1 MKKRIVVSV
10 IEILLACLVIVA
22 MLFGT
27 FYVSRKID
35 QRFFTGKS
43 YIYLYPEEDN
53 TPISVSLSDDTV
65 YASEDPYPTFSN
77 ESTWNVKGDHDGF
90 IECNGEYYNKLGRKV
105 EGFDWKWDFRKGYCV
120 SKEETYSFIYKSL
133 KQLGVND
140 FEAREFL
147 HDLPWMDR
155 SPYNVISFQSDI
167 YQDHVKLKTEPE
179 SDTVNR
185 IFMVWYPS
193 KKKINIE
200 PQKLATLKRKD
211 FDVLELGYTETEKWM
226 CVFSKED
233 RFYPRPFLSFHPEIR
248 KIMDN
253 IRK

>member
-1 MKKRIVVSV
+1 MVLLSV
-10 IEILLACLVIVA
+10 
-22 MLFGT
+22 M
-27 FYVSRKID
+27 
-35 QRFFTGKS
+35 
-43 YIYLYPEEDN
+43 
-53 TPISVSLSDDTV
+53 
-65 YASEDPYPTFSN
+65 
-77 ESTWNVKGDHDGF
+77 
-90 IECNGEYYNKLGRKV
+90 EYYNKLGRKV

>member
-65 YASEDPYPTFSN
+65 YASEDPYPTFSH

-90 IECNGEYYNKLGRKV
+90 IECNG
-105 EGFDWKWDFRKGYCV
+105 
-120 SKEETYSFIYKSL
+120 
-133 KQLGVND
+133 
-140 FEAREFL
+140 
-147 HDLPWMDR
+147 DLIG
-155 SPYNVISFQSDI
+155 NGIS
-167 YQDHVKLKTEPE
+167 VR
-179 SDTVNR
+179 DTVFQR
-185 IFMVWYPS
+185 
-193 KKKINIE
+193 KKHIRLYIN
-200 PQKLATLKRKD
+200 
-211 FDVLELGYTETEKWM
+211 
-226 CVFSKED
+226 
-233 RFYPRPFLSFHPEIR
+233 H
-248 KIMDN
+248 
-253 IRK
+253 

>member
-65 YASEDPYPTFSN
+65 YASEDPYPTFSH

-90 IECNGEYYNKLGRKV
+90 IECNGEYYNK
-105 EGFDWKWDFRKGYCV
+105 
-120 SKEETYSFIYKSL
+120 
-133 KQLGVND
+133 
-140 FEAREFL
+140 
-147 HDLPWMDR
+147 
-155 SPYNVISFQSDI
+155 
-167 YQDHVKLKTEPE
+167 
-179 SDTVNR
+179 
-185 IFMVWYPS
+185 
-193 KKKINIE
+193 
-200 PQKLATLKRKD
+200 
-211 FDVLELGYTETEKWM
+211 
-226 CVFSKED
+226 
-233 RFYPRPFLSFHPEIR
+233 
-248 KIMDN
+248 
-253 IRK
+253 

>member
-1 MKKRIVVSV
+1 MSKTKGISKK
-10 IEILLACLVIVA
+10 
-22 MLFGT
+22 
-27 FYVSRKID
+27 
-35 QRFFTGKS
+35 
-43 YIYLYPEEDN
+43 
-53 TPISVSLSDDTV
+53 
-65 YASEDPYPTFSN
+65 
-77 ESTWNVKGDHDGF
+77 
-90 IECNGEYYNKLGRKV
+90 
-105 EGFDWKWDFRKGYCV
+105 
-120 SKEETYSFIYKSL
+120 KEETYSFIYKSL

>member
-65 YASEDPYPTFSN
+65 YASEDPYPTFSH

-200 PQKLATLKRKD
+200 PQKLL
-211 FDVLELGYTETEKWM
+211 M
-226 CVFSKED
+226 
-233 RFYPRPFLSFHPEIR
+233 FL
-248 KIMDN
+248 N
-253 IRK
+253 